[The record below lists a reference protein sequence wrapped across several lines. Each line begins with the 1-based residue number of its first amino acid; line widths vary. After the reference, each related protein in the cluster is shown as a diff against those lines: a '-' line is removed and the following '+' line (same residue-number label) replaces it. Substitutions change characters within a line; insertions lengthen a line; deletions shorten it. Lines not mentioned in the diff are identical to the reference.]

1 MPICLL
7 HPAEVDEGSRHFL
20 GTVVNFREACMSE
33 HVAVSIAE
41 GVNILRLDRPD
52 QQNALTSNMF
62 DALSDA
68 LAFGESSSRV
78 RCFLIM
84 GMPGV
89 FTAGTDREELRSFTD
104 HGVIADSA
112 IHFFKT
118 LALLEKPLV
127 AAVDGIAGATG
138 TAVLMQCDYVVASE
152 WATFSAPFADLGLVP
167 EAGSSLLAPRL
178 MGHHRAFELFV
189 LGDQFDAQRA
199 FQAGLVNRVVS
210 AEDVETVAV
219 AAARAIA
226 AKPPE
231 AIRTALKLMRGDRLD
246 SVQRIEKEA
255 ANFSELLRSPA
266 ARDALQAYIDGQD

>member
-1 MPICLL
+1 M
-7 HPAEVDEGSRHFL
+7 
-20 GTVVNFREACMSE
+20 TE

-89 FTAGTDREELRSFTD
+89 FTAGTDREDLRSFVD
-104 HGVIADSA
+104 HGVIGDSA

-118 LALLEKPLV
+118 LALLEKPLL

-138 TAVLMQCDYVVASE
+138 TALLMQCDYVVASE

-219 AAARAIA
+219 TAALAIA

-231 AIRTALKLMRGDRLD
+231 AIRSALKLMRGDRLD

-255 ANFSELLRSPA
+255 ANFCDLLRSPA
-266 ARDALQAYIDGQD
+266 ARDALQEHIDGQN

>member
-1 MPICLL
+1 M
-7 HPAEVDEGSRHFL
+7 
-20 GTVVNFREACMSE
+20 TE

-89 FTAGTDREELRSFTD
+89 FTAGTDREDLRSFVD
-104 HGVIADSA
+104 HGVIGDSA

-118 LALLEKPLV
+118 LALLEKPLL

-138 TAVLMQCDYVVASE
+138 TALLMQCDYVVASE

-231 AIRTALKLMRGDRLD
+231 AIRSALKLMRGDRLD
-246 SVQRIEKEA
+246 SAQRIEKEV

-266 ARDALQAYIDGQD
+266 ARDALQAYIDGQN

>member
-1 MPICLL
+1 M
-7 HPAEVDEGSRHFL
+7 
-20 GTVVNFREACMSE
+20 TE

-89 FTAGTDREELRSFTD
+89 FTAGTDREDLRSFVD
-104 HGVIADSA
+104 HGVIGDSA

-118 LALLEKPLV
+118 LALLEKPLL

-138 TAVLMQCDYVVASE
+138 TALLMQCDYVVASE

-219 AAARAIA
+219 TAALAIA

-231 AIRTALKLMRGDRLD
+231 AIRSALKLMRGDRLD

-255 ANFSELLRSPA
+255 ANFSDLLRSPA
-266 ARDALQAYIDGQD
+266 ARDALQEHIDGQN